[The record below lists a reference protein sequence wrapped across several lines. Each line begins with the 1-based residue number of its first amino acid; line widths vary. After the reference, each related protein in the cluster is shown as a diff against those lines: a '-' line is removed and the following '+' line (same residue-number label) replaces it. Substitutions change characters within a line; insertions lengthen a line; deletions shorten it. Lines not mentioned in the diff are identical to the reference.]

1 MGEFPVHPRRQP
13 MESNPIALIVD
24 FPGRPDGFWVKEG
37 CEAEPSAVG
46 TQIRFSGDYPLSIEL
61 LAKVLGFPEGP
72 EAGQPAGKEFDVA
85 DPTDA

>member
-37 CEAEPSAVG
+37 CEAEPS
-46 TQIRFSGDYPLSIEL
+46 
-61 LAKVLGFPEGP
+61 EGP